1 MNEVSLQSK
10 KNYTLP
16 VIKVK
21 DLKVHFNLKDQVVKA
36 VDGVSFD
43 IKKGETI
50 AIVGESGSGKSVTA
64 LSLMR
69 LIDYSGGNI
78 VSGEINLETK
88 NKLNLDL
95 VQQSQ
100 EVMKDIRGNDV
111 SMIFQEPMTSLNP
124 VFTIRMQMTETII
137 KHQRKTKAE
146 ALEIALEMLK
156 LVRIPEPEKRLN
168 QYPHE
173 LSGGMRQRVMIAMA
187 LSCKP
192 SLLIAD
198 EPTTALDVTIQ
209 AQILDLIKLLQ
220 RDIGM
225 SVIFI
230 THDMGVVAEIAD
242 RVVVMFSGKKVEEG
256 SALEI
261 FNNPQHPYT
270 KSLLAAVPKLGS
282 MKGKLL
288 PAKFMNVDINGSDN
302 KQIKK
307 VTQNKIIEIKDTV
320 NRVSK
325 PLLQVRGLTTR
336 FSIKQDFGS
345 KKGNIHAV
353 ENIDLSLQPG
363 ETFGLVGE
371 SGCGKSTTGRSIIGL
386 TIPTRGSVVFEGVE
400 LTSLNNKEMIKYR
413 KQMQM
418 IFQDPFASLNPRM
431 TVGQIIAE
439 PILVHGLDEKLESNE
454 KVLQLLNRVGLN
466 EQYALRFPHELSGG
480 QRQRIG
486 IARAL
491 ALEPKLII
499 ADEAVSALDV
509 SIQAQVVNLMM
520 ELQEE
525 FGLSYLFIS
534 HDMAVIERVSHRIG
548 VMYLGEIVEIG
559 LRSEIFE
566 NPQHPYTKK
575 LMAAVPI
582 ADPSKRKTKLNLM
595 SDEIPSLLKP
605 YGYEPDN
612 VEMVQLSE
620 EHFVKPFEGMI
631 N

>member
-1 MNEVSLQSK
+1 
-10 KNYTLP
+10 
-16 VIKVK
+16 
-21 DLKVHFNLKDQVVKA
+21 
-36 VDGVSFD
+36 
-43 IKKGETI
+43 
-50 AIVGESGSGKSVTA
+50 
-64 LSLMR
+64 
-69 LIDYSGGNI
+69 
-78 VSGEINLETK
+78 
-88 NKLNLDL
+88 
-95 VQQSQ
+95 
-100 EVMKDIRGNDV
+100 
-111 SMIFQEPMTSLNP
+111 
-124 VFTIRMQMTETII
+124 
-137 KHQRKTKAE
+137 
-146 ALEIALEMLK
+146 
-156 LVRIPEPEKRLN
+156 
-168 QYPHE
+168 
-173 LSGGMRQRVMIAMA
+173 
-187 LSCKP
+187 
-192 SLLIAD
+192 
-198 EPTTALDVTIQ
+198 
-209 AQILDLIKLLQ
+209 
-220 RDIGM
+220 
-225 SVIFI
+225 
-230 THDMGVVAEIAD
+230 
-242 RVVVMFSGKKVEEG
+242 
-256 SALEI
+256 
-261 FNNPQHPYT
+261 
-270 KSLLAAVPKLGS
+270 
-282 MKGKLL
+282 
-288 PAKFMNVDINGSDN
+288 
-302 KQIKK
+302 
-307 VTQNKIIEIKDTV
+307 
-320 NRVSK
+320 
-325 PLLQVRGLTTR
+325 
-336 FSIKQDFGS
+336 
-345 KKGNIHAV
+345 
-353 ENIDLSLQPG
+353 
-363 ETFGLVGE
+363 
-371 SGCGKSTTGRSIIGL
+371 
-386 TIPTRGSVVFEGVE
+386 
-400 LTSLNNKEMIKYR
+400 
-413 KQMQM
+413 MQM